1 MEPSS
6 PVFDG
11 APGRPGRDKDA
22 TSRMIGIR
30 GIPPRVASAGLE
42 ECVAMLADS
51 CGRRDHADTVRAL
64 ALLHGRR
71 NEEGDKEQRDGER
84 PQRRS
89 SDDPGHRGEAATVRH
104 HITKHGTNA
113 SPE

>member
-1 MEPSS
+1 
-6 PVFDG
+6 
-11 APGRPGRDKDA
+11 
-22 TSRMIGIR
+22 
-30 GIPPRVASAGLE
+30 
-42 ECVAMLADS
+42 MLADS

-71 NEEGDKEQRDGER
+71 NEEGDTEQRDGER

-89 SDDPGHRGEAATVRH
+89 SDHPGDRSEAATLRH